1 MGETFRSIVT
11 LPVAEWTTYNAVR
24 ITLLFQSSLLFGV
37 VMTLHI
43 ELIPLLALVAGILI
57 LIKPRLLQ
65 YIVAIYLI
73 AYGVIEILG
82 IRLS

>member
-1 MGETFRSIVT
+1 
-11 LPVAEWTTYNAVR
+11 
-24 ITLLFQSSLLFGV
+24 
-37 VMTLHI
+37 MTLHI